1 MPDGYYNIAASAS
14 DGFTF
19 TVSGFKAGGFYMVK
33 ASNSNGSFQ
42 NSLGS
47 PQANPSTAFSF
58 TVDEATIS
66 ATAGVTFA
74 SGQQIYFQVQSINSD
89 FSQHGTV
96 SATVSNGYGGNNS
109 FYIDKTAPTVTGVDD
124 QYVKSGATVT
134 VTGTGFATP
143 ANATAQIKVSNQSYN
158 IVSVDS
164 DTQLKFTVGAG
175 NFRDYIIVTD
185 KAGNSNS
192 TGQQLTVD
200 NIAPVVS
207 SVNKNSIK
215 NGGTAVITG
224 SGFQTLPASP
234 IAASGVKVNNAT
246 TGISGH
252 SVNSDTEI
260 TLTATTGDV
269 AHSVITVTD
278 EAGNTST
285 ATNVKIA
292 IDNTA
297 PSISGITDTGG
308 NAKSL
313 GKSGDQIEIRGSG
326 FVLTGTDDSIVKFAG
341 QATADLG
348 ITVNSITNTKIT
360 LTLGNSEVSGAQVTV
375 TDEAENVGT
384 GGNFTIDN
392 TKPTVSSVAHVILK
406 MEQLPL

>member
-1 MPDGYYNIAASAS
+1 MKNLIFILTLFSGYTFSQSASVAVRADSGVPDGYYNIAASVA

-19 TVSGFKAGGFYMVK
+19 TVSGFQAGGYYMVK
-33 ASNSNGSFQ
+33 ASNSDGSFQ

-47 PQANPSTAFSF
+47 LQANPSTAFSF
-58 TVDEATIS
+58 NIDEATIS
-66 ATAGVTFA
+66 GTSGLTFA
-74 SGQQIYFQVQSINSD
+74 SGQQVYFQVQSINSNL
-89 FSQHGTV
+89 SQHGIV
-96 SATVSNGYGGNNS
+96 SATVSNGYGGNNA
-109 FYIDKTAPTVTGVDD
+109 FYIDKTAPTVTDVDD
-124 QYVKSGATVT
+124 EYVKTGATVT

-143 ANATAQIKVSNQSYN
+143 ANATAQIKVSSQSYN
-158 IVSVDS
+158 IASVDS

-175 NFRDYIIVTD
+175 NFKNYIIVTD

-207 SVNKNSIK
+207 SVDKNSIK

-224 SGFQTLPASP
+224 SGFQTAPASP
-234 IAASGVKVNNAT
+234 IVSSGGVKVNNAT
-246 TGISGH
+246 TGLSGH
-252 SVNSDTEI
+252 AVNSDTQI

-297 PSISGITDTGG
+297 PSISGITDTDG

-313 GKSGDQIEIRGSG
+313 
-326 FVLTGTDDSIVKFAG
+326 
-341 QATADLG
+341 
-348 ITVNSITNTKIT
+348 
-360 LTLGNSEVSGAQVTV
+360 
-375 TDEAENVGT
+375 
-384 GGNFTIDN
+384 
-392 TKPTVSSVAHVILK
+392 
-406 MEQLPL
+406 